1 MMMLTVD
8 NDYDNIDDDDV
19 DIDDIEVTMMI
30 LRLVLGVTLMI

>member
-1 MMMLTVD
+1 MMLTVD